1 MKEVDVNPL
10 IKKESLN
17 KAFLDVIKTY
27 TAGDPMNDDC
37 LWTHLYPKKITELL
51 FELHGIK
58 ASQTVIKKLLQENG
72 FRRRKA
78 EKKRTMTSVE
88 HRDEQFENIKQLRQ
102 QYEQDGNPII
112 SVDTKKKEFIGNF
125 YRAGYLYSQAPVKVN
140 DHDYPSAADGV
151 VIPHGIYD
159 LQQNHGYIHIGTS
172 YDTSQF
178 ACESL
183 LHWWTNEGLTLY
195 PNATSILILCD
206 GGGSNSS
213 HYYIFKEELQK
224 LVDKIGIEIRIAH
237 YPPYCSKY
245 NPIEHL
251 LFPHVTRAC
260 QGVIF
265 KTVDIVKEL
274 IAQTKTSTGL
284 KVNVEI
290 FDKIYQKGRK
300 ASDSFKENMTI
311 IFDDYLSK
319 WNYRAVPKN
328 LSTTVI

>member
-1 MKEVDVNPL
+1 M
-10 IKKESLN
+10 N
-17 KAFLDVIKTY
+17 KVFLEVIKNY

-37 LWTHLYPKKITELL
+37 LWTHLYPKKIAELL
-51 FELHGIK
+51 FEIHGVK
-58 ASQTVIKKLLQENG
+58 VSRTVVKKLLGENG

-78 EKKRTMTSVE
+78 EKTVTMTSVE

-125 YRAGYLYSQAPVKVN
+125 YRAGYLYSQAPVMVN

-172 YDTSQF
+172 YDSSQV

-183 LHWWTNEGLTLY
+183 LHWWTNEGLKLY

-224 LVDKIGIEIRIAH
+224 LAK
-237 YPPYCSKY
+237 
-245 NPIEHL
+245 
-251 LFPHVTRAC
+251 
-260 QGVIF
+260 
-265 KTVDIVKEL
+265 
-274 IAQTKTSTGL
+274 
-284 KVNVEI
+284 
-290 FDKIYQKGRK
+290 
-300 ASDSFKENMTI
+300 
-311 IFDDYLSK
+311 
-319 WNYRAVPKN
+319 
-328 LSTTVI
+328 